1 MWPLLPSPPPTLSE
15 HLAQRLATALL
26 GLFLAAGL
34 ASCAGPDVPSASEP
48 PAGGERVAAD
58 SRSASDA
65 AASPCLFPTPA
76 FVEVDASSGFDFV
89 HFNGMTGRY
98 YFHEMVGGGA
108 ALFDADGD
116 GDLDIFVTQGTL
128 QGDEVPGEDITMD
141 DALVAP
147 EHPLPLTD
155 RLYLNETEP
164 GSDTPLRFRDA
175 TAGSGLDAPG
185 AAGYGM
191 GVAAGDVNGDGLA
204 DLYVTRFR
212 SNRLFLSRGD
222 GTFLDVTDEAGV
234 DDARWSVSA
243 ALADVDG
250 DGRLD
255 LYVGNYVEY
264 FLEAHKQ
271 CRSDRG
277 APDYCGPHSYPPA
290 ADSLF
295 LNRTP
300 SPDAVRFEDV
310 SRSSGIAGAPGPTL
324 GVLAAELDGDGRTDV
339 YLANDGAA
347 NQLWLKQSE
356 DPLRLYDGALL
367 AGLAFNQDG
376 VPEAGM
382 GVDAGDADDDG
393 DLDLFLSHLT
403 LETNTFYLNLGGGQ
417 FDDAT
422 HNAGLGAP
430 SFDAT
435 GFGTAY
441 FDLENDGRL
450 DLAVV
455 NGAVKVLPELER
467 LGDPYPLHQTNLLFH
482 NLGSEPSSPGAPP
495 RFADVTACGGP
506 GFERSEV
513 SRGLSV
519 GDLDDDGDHD
529 LLVVNNAGPARLLR
543 NVAADGSRWVGFRTV
558 DEDGRTV
565 LGARV
570 TLRHA
575 SPAGGEVT
583 RLRVSRTGG
592 GYVSAHDPRVLFG
605 LGRGDVDPSTVRV
618 EVAWP
623 PSTTGPGFSETFD
636 VAELDRYLTLRR
648 GGGTRTA
655 P

>member
-1 MWPLLPSPPPTLSE
+1 MSRLLLLTTLVTVFVGVLAGCGGPAPSSTQDSPAQSSPTE
-15 HLAQRLATALL
+15 PATA
-26 GLFLAAGL
+26 
-34 ASCAGPDVPSASEP
+34 S
-48 PAGGERVAAD
+48 GGE
-58 SRSASDA
+58 STSSCDA
-65 AASPCLFPTPA
+65 ASPA

-89 HFNGMTGRY
+89 HFNGMTGRF

-108 ALFDADGD
+108 AFFDADGD
-116 GDLDIFVTQGTL
+116 GDLDVFVTQGTL
-128 QGDEVPGEDITMD
+128 QGEDLPGEGITMD
-141 DALVAP
+141 DALVP
-147 EHPLPLTD
+147 PQHPLPLTD

-164 GSDTPLRFRDA
+164 GSDTPIRFRDA

-222 GTFLDVTDEAGV
+222 GTFRDATEEAGV
-234 DDARWSVSA
+234 GDERWSVSA
-243 ALADVDG
+243 ALADLDG

-264 FLEAHKQ
+264 FLENHKQ

-277 APDYCGPHSYPPA
+277 AADYCGPHSYPPA

-295 LNRTP
+295 LNETE
-300 SPDAVRFEDV
+300 SPDRVRFRDV
-310 SRSSGIAGAPGPTL
+310 SRSSGVAAAPGPTL
-324 GVLAAELDGDGRTDV
+324 GVLAAELDGEPATDL

-347 NQLWLKQSE
+347 NQLWLRVAPDSPK
-356 DPLRLYDGALL
+356 LRDAALL
-367 AGLAFNQDG
+367 SGLAFNRDG

-403 LETNTFYLNLGGGQ
+403 LETNTFYVNLGGGQ

-441 FDLENDGRL
+441 LDLENDGRL

-455 NGAVKVLPELER
+455 NGAVKVLPQLER
-467 LGDPYPLHQTNLLFH
+467 LGDPYPLHQTNLLFQNLGH
-482 NLGSEPSSPGAPP
+482 NLGHNLGTGAAGTP
-495 RFADVTACGGP
+495 RFADATACGGP
-506 GFERSEV
+506 AFERSEV
-513 SRGLSV
+513 SRGLAV
-519 GDLDDDGDHD
+519 GDVDDDGDHD

-543 NVAADGSRWVGFRTV
+543 NVAADGSRWIGFRTV
-558 DEDGRTV
+558 DEVGRIV

-570 TLRHA
+570 ELRR
-575 SPAGGEVT
+575 GDQVRYRT
-583 RLRVSRTGG
+583 SRTGG
-592 GYVSAHDPRVLFG
+592 GYASAHDPRVLFG
-605 LGRGDVDPSTVRV
+605 LGRGDAPATELAVR
-618 EVAWP
+618 VAWP
-623 PSTTGPGFSETFD
+623 GGEVETFD
-636 VAELDRYLTLRR
+636 VAETDRYVTLRR
-648 GGGTRTA
+648 GAGRSES

>member
-1 MWPLLPSPPPTLSE
+1 MSPPLTPHSQTTLASWL
-15 HLAQRLATALL
+15 HLLILALL
-26 GLFLAAGL
+26 MVLSSACGTPEPESTPDTADSAAD
-34 ASCAGPDVPSASEP
+34 AD
-48 PAGGERVAAD
+48 AAD
-58 SRSASDA
+58 SRPACD
-65 AASPCLFPTPA
+65 FDTPA
-76 FVEVDASSGFDFV
+76 FLEAETSSGFDFV
-89 HFNGMTGRY
+89 HFNGMTGRFF
-98 YFHEMVGGGA
+98 FHEMVGGGA

-116 GDLDIFVTQGTL
+116 GDLDIFVTQGRL
-128 QGDEVPGEDITMD
+128 QGGDLVGQQIAME

-147 EHPLPLTD
+147 QHPLPLTD
-155 RLYLNETEP
+155 RLYLNETPP
-164 GSDTPLRFRDA
+164 GSDSRLRFRDA
-175 TAGSGLDAPG
+175 TADSGLDEPDL
-185 AAGYGM
+185 AGYGM

-212 SNRLFLSRGD
+212 ANRLWISQGD
-222 GTFLDVTDEAGV
+222 GTFRDATEEAGV
-234 DDARWSVSA
+234 SDPRWSVSA
-243 ALADVDG
+243 TLSDIDG

-290 ADSLF
+290 VDSLF
-295 LNRTP
+295 LNATDTP
-300 SPDAVRFEDV
+300 NLVRFRDV
-310 SRSSGIAGAPGPTL
+310 SRSSGVAAAPGPTL
-324 GVLAAELDGDGRTDV
+324 GVVAAELDGDGRADV

-347 NQLWLKQSE
+347 NQLWLQAGTE
-356 DPLRLYDGALL
+356 PLTMRDGALL

-382 GVDAGDADDDG
+382 GVDAADPDDDG

-403 LETNTFYLNLGGGQ
+403 LETNTFYFNLGGGQ

-422 HNAGLGAP
+422 PGAGLGAP

-467 LGDPYPLHQTNLLFH
+467 VGDPYPLHQTNLLFS
-482 NLGSEPSSPGAPP
+482 NLGPGPDGVP
-495 RFADVTACGGP
+495 RFEEVTHCGGSA
-506 GFERSEV
+506 FERSEV

-519 GDLDDDGDHD
+519 GDIDNDGDHD

-543 NVAADGSRWVGFRTV
+543 NVAADGSHWIGFRTL
-558 DEDGRTV
+558 DEQGRTI

-570 TLRHA
+570 ELRYGDI
-575 SPAGGEVT
+575 SRSRT
-583 RLRVSRTGG
+583 SRTGG
-592 GYVSAHDPRVLFG
+592 GYASAHDPRVLFG
-605 LGRGDVDPSTVRV
+605 LGHGQVQAQDLDIRVSWPSGGV
-618 EVAWP
+618 ERFAIP
-623 PSTTGPGFSETFD
+623 Q
-636 VAELDRYLTLRR
+636 LDRYVDLRR
-648 GGGTRTA
+648 GDGTPGQDVGTR
-655 P
+655 